1 MRGRSPTFWFGLA
14 LVCFALAS
22 MGLLFFSDS
31 FPSPVQRAVHD
42 AFRAAGGFLSR
53 GWQDTVESAEG
64 RLLRKAPR
72 IAALLG
78 IREPPPAPAEP
89 PLPAGPQRRAKSATE
104 LLLEQQIDDVFGE
117 YFKELTISGTPIRIR
132 MPFALNDEREGG
144 RGYTQVFREYGKGT
158 PALLWPFIEKIS
170 ASKDFQEYI
179 AYLAEPGQKA
189 VVFSLPKKAWSATTD
204 ARLLSA
210 MEHDNYPGTPTRI
223 FVRRSGQPVSETD
236 VYNYLYAVAGVGV
249 DCSGF
254 VYHVLERVARAR
266 GVDLNRVLAKKL
278 KVHPLEVRR
287 RVGMWFYDPARGFT
301 EPVADRIEDLRPLDM
316 ILFRGSDG
324 RLTHSAVI
332 QSVDL
337 ASGVIRYLQSTD
349 WSLEEE
355 RGVHSSL
362 VVFDPA
368 RARQGLRHYSVRWLQ
383 QVRPP
388 FDGEMEPR
396 DWRTDGDRYLWY
408 TEEGGSLV
416 VRPRLLAEAL
426 LAEEPQFYTA
436 VYPDPRGAGET
447 ATSSWSSARRLL
459 SRYP

>member
-1 MRGRSPTFWFGLA
+1 
-14 LVCFALAS
+14 
-22 MGLLFFSDS
+22 MGLLFFSES
-31 FPSPVQRAVHD
+31 FPSPAQRNVRD
-42 AFRAAGGFLSR
+42 AFRAAGGLLSR
-53 GWQDTVESAEG
+53 GWQDTVESLEW
-64 RLLRKAPR
+64 RLLRRAPR

-78 IREPPPAPAEP
+78 IREPPPAPPEP
-89 PLPAGPQRRAKSATE
+89 PLPAGPPRRVKSAAE
-104 LLLEQQIDDVFGE
+104 LLLERQIDDAFGE
-117 YFKELTISGTPIRIR
+117 YFRQLTVDGTPIRIR

-158 PALLWPFIEKIS
+158 PSVLWPFIEKVS
-170 ASKDFQEYI
+170 LSKDFRKYI
-179 AYLAEPGQKA
+179 ARLAEPGQK
-189 VVFSLPKKAWSATTD
+189 VVMFSLPKKSWSVTTD

-210 MEHDNYPGTPTRI
+210 MEHDNYPGTATRI
-223 FVRRSGQPVSETD
+223 FVHRSGQPVSETD

-254 VYHVLERVARAR
+254 VYHVLESVARAR

-368 RARQGLRHYSVRWLQ
+368 RTRQGLRHYSVRWLQ

-426 LAEEPQFYTA
+426 LAEEPLFYTA
-436 VYPDPRGAGET
+436 VYPAPGEGGET
-447 ATSSWSSARRLL
+447 ATVSWSSARRLL